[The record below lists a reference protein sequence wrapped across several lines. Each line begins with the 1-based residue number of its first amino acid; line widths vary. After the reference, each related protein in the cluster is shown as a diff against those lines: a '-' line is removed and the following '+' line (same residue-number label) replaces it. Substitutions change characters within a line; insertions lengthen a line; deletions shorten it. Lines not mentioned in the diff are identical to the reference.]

1 MQLKRIIRKN
11 YGLEVR
17 EVKKLEGGFRNQC
30 FRLIS
35 DKGKF
40 VLIIYKNDKGIKT
53 IIQNAHLVAKFL
65 SEKNL
70 PTRIPIVTEGGQEY
84 FRYKFKDGYHYV
96 ALYNFLEGETIPW
109 EGYTRRHLKSIG
121 KTLSDIHYTF
131 IKCQNSELQL
141 IKKHLPNWINIT
153 RNEISAMRNYLKRVE
168 PWIWKKLKVSLN
180 WKGIKKTFE
189 FIEQQVG
196 RNDERANVLHYDFVR
211 GNILFSKELNKKLDI
226 YPIIGILDFEKVCLG
241 PEVADIARTLA
252 FLIIDCKFKDVGT
265 IRKRFLISGY
275 DKRGK
280 NKLPFSEMD
289 SSYLESL
296 LKFFWLRD
304 FWKFLVH
311 NPYEYLYMNKHY
323 VRTRDRLVK
332 VNLLQIVK

>member
-1 MQLKRIIRKN
+1 MRFVGVVREN
-11 YGLEVR
+11 YGLKVR
-17 EVKKLEGGFRNQC
+17 EVRKLEGGFRNQC

-40 VLIIYKNDKGIKT
+40 VLIIYKNDKDIKT

-70 PTRIPIVTEGGQEY
+70 PTRIPIVTERGREY
-84 FRYKFKDGYHYV
+84 FRYKFADGYHYA

-121 KTLSDIHYTF
+121 KTLSDMPYTF
-131 IKCQNSELQL
+131 LKFQNSQLQL
-141 IKKHLPNWINIT
+141 IKTKLPKWKGIT
-153 RNEISAMRNYLKRVE
+153 RNEMSAMRKYFKEVE
-168 PWIWKKLKVSLN
+168 PWILKKLKVSLN
-180 WKGIKKTFE
+180 WKGIQKTFGS
-189 FIEQQVG
+189 IEQQI
-196 RNDERANVLHYDFVR
+196 ERSNEQENILHYDFVR
-211 GNILFSKELNKKLDI
+211 GNILFSRKLNKALDI

-252 FLIIDCKFKDVGT
+252 FLIIDCKFKDEET
-265 IRKRFLISGY
+265 IRKRFLLSGY

-280 NKLPFSEMD
+280 NKLPFSEMNNPF
-289 SSYLESL
+289 LESL

-311 NPYEYLYMNKHY
+311 SPYEYLYMNEHY

-332 VNLLQIVK
+332 VNLLQ